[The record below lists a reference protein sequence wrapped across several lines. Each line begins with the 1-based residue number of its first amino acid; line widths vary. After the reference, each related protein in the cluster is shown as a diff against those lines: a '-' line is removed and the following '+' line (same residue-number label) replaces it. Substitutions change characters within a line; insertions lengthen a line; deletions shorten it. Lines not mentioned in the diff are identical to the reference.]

1 MKPIPV
7 RPSGALLHIVIVP
20 GMFGQCVK
28 KWALPL
34 QDAAL
39 FMKQQGYRVDT
50 LDVDG
55 RSSSARN
62 AQIIAHTLP
71 SLLKPD
77 ERLLIIGYSK
87 GMSDLL
93 ETFSLYPQ
101 AIPPGSA
108 VVSLSGIVS
117 GTPIAHHPAALDGII
132 SSLPFATCARGDEG
146 AAESIS
152 RSRRIAWLADHPL
165 PRDRTYFS
173 VVAFA
178 EDAHI
183 SWPLEHSHQQL
194 STIDARNDGQV
205 LFTDAIIPGS
215 HLLAYVNA
223 DHWALA
229 LPLARNVPAL
239 RPMFRGRNDYPREIL
254 LEAIVRSV
262 EEQLGLSGGSQQPT
276 VFKSQK
282 GG

>member
-1 MKPIPV
+1 MRIIPPLWTGSFLRFRLRPALEETKV
-7 RPSGALLHIVIVP
+7 RP
-20 GMFGQCVK
+20 
-28 KWALPL
+28 
-34 QDAAL
+34 
-39 FMKQQGYRVDT
+39 
-50 LDVDG
+50 
-55 RSSSARN
+55 
-62 AQIIAHTLP
+62 
-71 SLLKPD
+71 
-77 ERLLIIGYSK
+77 
-87 GMSDLL
+87 
-93 ETFSLYPQ
+93 
-101 AIPPGSA
+101 
-108 VVSLSGIVS
+108 
-117 GTPIAHHPAALDGII
+117 
-132 SSLPFATCARGDEG
+132 
-146 AAESIS
+146 ESIS

-282 GG
+282 GAKSSKGGLSR